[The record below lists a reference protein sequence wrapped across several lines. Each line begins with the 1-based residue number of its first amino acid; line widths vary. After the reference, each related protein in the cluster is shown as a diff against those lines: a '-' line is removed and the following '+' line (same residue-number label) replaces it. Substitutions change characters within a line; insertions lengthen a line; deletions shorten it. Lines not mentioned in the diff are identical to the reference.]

1 MEKKT
6 STIGMVSEMQKIQT
20 ERRSGLEKSISEKK
34 AALAELK
41 DGKLDTE
48 LLDSLL
54 DDIKALVQVPVEVI
68 VPLEDVIKE
77 YGFGSIFISRCK
89 NCFVWKTANYRA
101 VIEPSYN
108 YDLSNNGGSLYSVL
122 TEICDIA
129 DKRDAGTITDDE
141 EKSYDISIML
151 VSVAF
156 TLPVM
161 MFSDVTFAINVYK
174 HIMDEFK
181 ASLERAKS
189 KLNEETPEDIAANQE
204 FERIMREAAA
214 TKEEAGKKD

>member
-6 STIGMVSEMQKIQT
+6 STIGMVAEMQKMQA
-20 ERRSGLEKSISEKK
+20 ERRASLEKSISEKK
-34 AALAELK
+34 VALAELK
-41 DGKLDTE
+41 DGKLDIE

-54 DDIKALVQVPVEVI
+54 DDIKALVHVPTEVI

-77 YGFGSIFISRCK
+77 YDFGSFFISRCK

-108 YDLSNNGGSLYSVL
+108 YGISNNGGSLYSVL
-122 TEICDIA
+122 TEICDLA
-129 DKRDAGTITDDE
+129 DKKDIGTITDDE
-141 EKSYDISIML
+141 EKSYDISIL
-151 VSVAF
+151 FISVAF

-161 MFSDVTFAINVYK
+161 MFSDVTFAINVYN

-181 ASLERAKS
+181 ASLERAQS
-189 KLNEETPEDIAANQE
+189 KLSEETAEDVAANQE
-204 FERIMREAAA
+204 FERIMRDEAE
-214 TKEEAGKKD
+214 TRKQAGK

>member
-6 STIGMVSEMQKIQT
+6 STIGMVSEMQKIQA

-41 DGKLDTE
+41 DGKLDTQ

-54 DDIKALVQVPVEVI
+54 DDIKALVQAPVEVI

-77 YGFGSIFISRCK
+77 YDFGSFFISRCK

-122 TEICDIA
+122 TEICDLA
-129 DKRDAGTITDDE
+129 DKKDAGTITDDE

-161 MFSDVTFAINVYK
+161 MFSDTTFAINVYN

-181 ASLERAKS
+181 ASLERAQS
-189 KLNEETPEDIAANQE
+189 KLNEETAEDVAANQE
-204 FERIMREAAA
+204 FERIMREEAEAR
-214 TKEEAGKKD
+214 KQAGK